1 MGTNQIL
8 ILVVM
13 AAAFYFLLIR
23 PQQQQAKQQAKT
35 VASLVPGTRIMTIGG
50 IYATVVDVE
59 DDRVRVSVADGS
71 ELEIAKRAVAS
82 ILAETDDADVE
93 EDEDVEDEPMLAD
106 HVDEEADAEEADAAQ
121 AKPEASAA
129 DETPADV

>member
-50 IYATVVDVE
+50 IYATVVDV
-59 DDRVRVSVADGS
+59 DGGVTVDS
-71 ELEIAKRAVAS
+71 STSDEG
-82 ILAETDDADVE
+82 E
-93 EDEDVEDEPMLAD
+93 EDAHE
-106 HVDEEADAEEADAAQ
+106 
-121 AKPEASAA
+121 
-129 DETPADV
+129 